1 MSIRKIL
8 VRLSATRTACNS
20 EESQTKMNW
29 RTIARDAEIWKVTET
44 KVQPHWNKEVTFKRE
59 LLEIILDNLTRAL
72 TRAAMTKTRTVFRWV
87 KRFLFVGRMETKKL
101 ERAILDKFET
111 ITEIVQRIPLKTIPG
126 KLLLQTDMKERDA
139 SLPWPLVGVSLVLHT

>member
-1 MSIRKIL
+1 M
-8 VRLSATRTACNS
+8 
-20 EESQTKMNW
+20 
-29 RTIARDAEIWKVTET
+29 
-44 KVQPHWNKEVTFKRE
+44 
-59 LLEIILDNLTRAL
+59 
-72 TRAAMTKTRTVFRWV
+72 TRAAITKTRTVFRWV

>member
-1 MSIRKIL
+1 
-8 VRLSATRTACNS
+8 
-20 EESQTKMNW
+20 
-29 RTIARDAEIWKVTET
+29 
-44 KVQPHWNKEVTFKRE
+44 
-59 LLEIILDNLTRAL
+59 
-72 TRAAMTKTRTVFRWV
+72 MTKTRTVFRWV

-139 SLPWPLVGVSLVLHT
+139 SRSLASCWCLSSRP

>member
-1 MSIRKIL
+1 
-8 VRLSATRTACNS
+8 
-20 EESQTKMNW
+20 
-29 RTIARDAEIWKVTET
+29 
-44 KVQPHWNKEVTFKRE
+44 
-59 LLEIILDNLTRAL
+59 
-72 TRAAMTKTRTVFRWV
+72 MTKTRTVFRWV

-139 SLPWPLVGVSLVLHT
+139 SLPWPLVGFSLVLLSIFSDQYFESLQGWAIGEGGPCCWALLRGLGVPRQDLPTGWGLQVPTLRHPLASEHLKIIFTIYMAQS